1 MPNKKISQLS
11 GIYPVPTGALM
22 IIANSGVSRNA
33 TVKDIANAVSASTST
48 FSGLT
53 DTPVGISG
61 DMFVV
66 GNSDGTALVFS
77 NDLNLGTGHFL
88 DKRYGGTISGDV
100 TMAAGENLYFSN
112 TSNKIS
118 VTGPTSGETLDI
130 KGARR
135 VRISSHS
142 GVMLYNYGSN
152 KENTALWFA
161 DGQSEADIK
170 QTIQLIPQGG
180 TDGKFLI
187 SGWQTVFNPGID
199 VSGKIYQSG
208 KEIQTGLYQLKSD
221 PHAFIEL
228 SDVPSNEL
236 TSVQNHIIRVSAIGD
251 SLEYYDTG
259 HFVGADETGSFVV
272 NHETGNF
279 VDQDMTGILVNK
291 DETGVFPTGYGK
303 AGYYAKWET
312 SNSLTSGIV
321 TDNTVAL
328 YPVSGQVNELGR
340 NAIANRWGDFY
351 GRNYD
356 GIETGILST
365 VAIKSSNTGQAYSQ
379 FQAKNSDNDYLLL
392 GISATG
398 NTQTNIGSGSYYL
411 YGTDTGIMNIGNRHD
426 ILVFADATKGIT
438 NTNAR
443 TIAEFLK
450 TRQINLGSGSGDH
463 IALKGLINADII
475 PSGDLQFGL
484 GDPNHIFSGAYI
496 EKIMGE
502 PSGAQGGPSGQNSLW
517 LKYDNQG
524 GFTKNVALESNQ
536 GVDVFLDSNNDNIAT
551 RFGIFDGMSPT
562 GGASDAQ
569 SIFLVRANGEVVFNN
584 AFTFPTADGAANTY
598 LKTDGLGNVDWA
610 TTSHGVFTG
619 LTDVYTGADGLPQA
633 SYGQPGQLVVVNKH
647 SDGLI
652 YSGYAAISGSGGGG
666 GKDNWI
672 DLDDTI
678 PTTFAGNN
686 GKIVRV
692 QDFPQGSTPFG
703 LEFFDSGIFVGENE
717 TGNFVDQDM
726 TGILVHKDE
735 TGIFLT
741 GLNFTGLN
749 DTPTDYSFASNNFV
763 TVNADGDGLRF
774 FPSGSLTFSSET
786 GDFVDIHMTGDL
798 IDKYMTGNFVDQDM
812 TGNLLASGDNFC
824 AEYNV
829 DMQAAGVVITETHP
843 ANSGTAGPRLLKPEL
858 SLQKGSTYKFNVTG
872 RSTAQF
878 HFGISTGLA
887 GTHEPE
893 SAWTSQLWPSGMD
906 RSTATALDESLMFRV
921 PQQAPEKLYYN
932 VFNTATPTLG
942 THAVDDLGGTITTYT
957 NTGNFVTAGDI
968 SDFISPAYLL
978 TGISFVGLSDTP
990 SNYTVD
996 GGLSSAAGHI
1006 VKVNTIGSAMEFF
1019 DTGHFVGADETGN
1032 FVDQDMTG
1040 DFYSKRGGPISGDVQ
1055 IVGPELDLSS
1065 NPNPALPNVTLH
1077 VSGDLKIESGVSYHV
1092 PYIYGDQAAYI
1103 NCASGNLQYK
1113 TIFGSSVHYDLLE
1126 MKDGQTLTL
1135 AVSNNGALNRD
1146 VFIHSGQPMYSETN
1160 SFDDVPDSVLWP
1172 MSPDGNRS
1180 APKLGSYQTNLY
1192 TLVRINTGIF
1202 VSYIT
1207 GFDYHS
1213 A

>member
-11 GIYPVPTGALM
+11 GISPVPTGALM

-33 TVKDIANAVSASTST
+33 SVRDVANAISASTST
-48 FSGLT
+48 FVGLT
-53 DTPVGISG
+53 DTPTGISG
-61 DMFVV
+61 NMFVV
-66 GNSDGTALVFS
+66 GNSDGTDLVFT
-77 NDLNLGTGHFL
+77 NDLHLGTGYFL

-100 TMAAGENLYFSN
+100 TMAAGENLYFTN
-112 TSNKIS
+112 TANKIIAS
-118 VTGPTSGETLDI
+118 GPTSGETLDI
-130 KGARR
+130 RGARR

-142 GVMLYNYGSN
+142 GVMFYNYGSN

-170 QTIQLIPQGG
+170 QTIQLVPKGG

-187 SGWQTVFNPGID
+187 SGWETVFDPGID
-199 VSGKIYQSG
+199 VSGKYYQSG
-208 KEIQTGLYQLKSD
+208 EEIVFGGFNGPFKLRADTETFTGLSD
-221 PHAFIEL
+221 TPNVKGNVGNL
-228 SDVPSNEL
+228 L
-236 TSVQNHIIRVSAIGD
+236 RVNTAED
-251 SLEYYDTG
+251 ALEYFNSG
-259 HFVGADETGSFVV
+259 VFVGENQTGSFVV

-291 DETGVFPTGYGK
+291 DETGVFPTGQGLT
-303 AGYYAKWET
+303 GYYAKWSS

-321 TDNTVAL
+321 RDNTVAL
-328 YPVSGQVNELGR
+328 YPVSGQENELGR
-340 NAIANRWGDFY
+340 NVIADRWGDFY
-351 GRNYD
+351 GKNFD

-411 YGTDTGIMNIGNRHD
+411 YGTNTGIMNIGNRHD
-426 ILVFADATKGIT
+426 ILVFADVTKGVT
-438 NTNAR
+438 STNAR

-450 TRQINLGSGSGDH
+450 NRQINLGSGSGDH
-463 IALKGLINADII
+463 IALKGLVNTDII
-475 PSGDLQFGL
+475 PSGNLQFGL
-484 GDPNHIFSGAYI
+484 GDPNHIFSGAYVQ
-496 EKIMGE
+496 KIMGE
-502 PSGAQGGPSGQNSLW
+502 KVSVAGVSGQNSLSF
-517 LKYDNQG
+517 KYDNLAG
-524 GFTKNVALESNQ
+524 KTSNVALESNQ
-536 GVDVFLDSNNDNIAT
+536 GVDIFLDASNDDANV
-551 RFGIFDGMSPT
+551 RFGIFNNISPT
-562 GGASDAQ
+562 GGSTDAQ
-569 SIFLVRANGEVVFNN
+569 SIFLVKENGEVVFNN

-619 LTDVYTGADGLPQA
+619 LTDVNTGANGLPA
-633 SYGQPGQLVVVNKH
+633 GGYGTAGQLVVVNKH
-647 SDGLI
+647 GDGLI
-652 YSGYAAISGSGGGG
+652 YSGYGAISGSGGGG
-666 GKDNWI
+666 SSNWI
-672 DLDDTI
+672 DLNDTI
-678 PTTFAGNN
+678 PTTFAGQA
-686 GKIVRV
+686 GKIVIV
-692 QDFPQGSTPFG
+692 EHGSTPQG
-703 LEFFDSGIFVGENE
+703 LDFFDTGHFVGADE

-726 TGILVHKDE
+726 TGIFVHQDE

-749 DTPTDYSFASNNFV
+749 DAPSNYNFASHNFV
-763 TVNADGDGLRF
+763 TVNPEGDGLRF

-786 GDFVDIHMTGDL
+786 G
-798 IDKYMTGNFVDQDM
+798 NFVDQDMTGFFVANHETGNLVGQEM

-829 DMQAAGVVITETHP
+829 DMQAVGVVITETHP
-843 ANSGTAGPRLLKPEL
+843 ANSTTAGPRLLKPEL

-872 RSTAQF
+872 RSTSSF

-887 GTHEPE
+887 GLHEPE
-893 SAWTSQLWPSGMD
+893 SAWTQDPNQLWPSGMD
-906 RSTATALDESLMFRV
+906 RSTATALNESLMFRV
-921 PQQAPEKLYYN
+921 PQEAPEKLYYN
-932 VFNTATPTLG
+932 VFSTANPTD
-942 THAVDDLGGTITTYT
+942 HAVDDLGGTIITYT
-957 NTGNFVTAGDI
+957 NTGNFLT
-968 SDFISPAYLL
+968 SD
-978 TGISFVGLSDTP
+978 
-990 SNYTVD
+990 
-996 GGLSSAAGHI
+996 
-1006 VKVNTIGSAMEFF
+1006 M
-1019 DTGHFVGADETGN
+1019 TGN
-1032 FVDQDMTG
+1032 FVDINMTGDFVDVNMTGDFVDINMTGDFVDINMTGDFVDINMTG

-1113 TIFGSSVHYDLLE
+1113 TILGSSVHYDLLE

-1135 AVSNNGALNRD
+1135 AVSNNGSSNRD

-1172 MSPDGNRS
+1172 MNPDGNRS
-1180 APKLGSYQTNLY
+1180 APKLGGYQTNLY